1 MSGENSMVIQ
11 EKIQTLNDMAA
22 MNKNLTEQV
31 KHTKL
36 LITRLEEELIRKQES
51 ENTAYEELQY
61 KY

>member
-1 MSGENSMVIQ
+1 MVIQ